1 MKKEKKNK
9 VISYSIIAAMGLLIS
24 FVFLRLRSFNAVT
37 LPAERYRLFAD
48 AFTSPGIAF
57 MMFGALI
64 WVAGLGAL
72 DGISFAVKGLLRR
85 LIPGSRLNSEDNES
99 YYEYIQKKR
108 AKKTKAYL
116 PLVLVGAVYTVFAII
131 FIILFYQVF

>member
-1 MKKEKKNK
+1 
-9 VISYSIIAAMGLLIS
+9 
-24 FVFLRLRSFNAVT
+24 
-37 LPAERYRLFAD
+37 
-48 AFTSPGIAF
+48 

-108 AKKTKAYL
+108 AKKTRAYM
-116 PLVLVGAVYTVFAII
+116 PLVIVGAVYTVFAII